1 MSWSLMGVK
10 GLMYESNPKSGKF
23 MNFTGCQKNPLP
35 RQAKVVHFDVTI
47 LPSPKERG
55 INL

>member
-1 MSWSLMGVK
+1 MGVK
-10 GLMYESNPKSGKF
+10 GFNLMYESNPKSGKF

-35 RQAKVVHFDVTI
+35 RQAKVVHSDVTI